1 MNNKEE
7 GFVEFSPED
16 NQEVSQPE
24 EYAEFVP
31 AEGKSPEEKV
41 KEYEERAR
49 SRKLVLPGEELGRG
63 IAGSG
68 TYIDQGIVVSKVMGM
83 AERKDD
89 VHFVIPL
96 NGVYNPK
103 KNDGVIGI
111 VTDIAPTKWIVD
123 INSPY
128 DSTMSLSEAVEEFI
142 DLSKSD
148 LTKYYSHGDVIFA
161 KVFSVTKSKQIQLTM
176 RDKRCRKLFDGRI
189 IKITPAK
196 VPRVI
201 GKEGSMVE
209 LIKKKTGCQIVVGQN
224 GVIWVKGEKRHLAV
238 DTILKI
244 EQYAHTTGLT
254 DRISAFLDSKINSNG
269 NVANEVKEVEN
280 NGKV

>member
-1 MNNKEE
+1 MSDEKSEFE
-7 GFVEFSPED
+7 EFSPEP
-16 NQEVSQPE
+16 QESEAAEIKE
-24 EYAEFVP
+24 EYSEFVP
-31 AEGKSPEEKV
+31 EGKSPEERV
-41 KEYEERAR
+41 RDYEERAK

-68 TYIDQGIVVSKVMGM
+68 TYIDQGLVVSKVVGM

-89 VHFVIPL
+89 IHFVIPL

-103 KNDGVIGI
+103 KNDGIIGI
-111 VTDIAPTKWIVD
+111 VTEVAPSKWIVD

-128 DSTMSLSEAVEEFI
+128 DATISLSEGVEEFI

-148 LTKYYSHGDVIFA
+148 LTKYYTHGDVIFA
-161 KVFSVTKSKQIQLTM
+161 KVFSVTKSKQIQLSM
-176 RDKRCRKLFDGRI
+176 RDNRCRKLFDGRI

-209 LIKKKTGCQIVVGQN
+209 LIKRKTGCHIVVGQN

-238 DTILKI
+238 ETILKI

-254 DRISAFLDSKINSNG
+254 DRISAFLDSKLNSNSSL
-269 NVANEVKEVEN
+269 NEVVKD
-280 NGKV
+280 GTKI